1 MYYFASD
8 VHLGAGGEQW
18 TRHTEQRFV
27 RWLDMAASDA
37 DGIFL
42 LGDIFD
48 FWWEYRKVVPK
59 GFVRTFGKLAELT
72 DRGVKI
78 YLITGNHDMWAKDY
92 LKQEC
97 GVEVFF
103 TPQQIKLSGKNL
115 FLAHGDNMNVGN
127 KPMLKLMNTGF
138 RSPMLR
144 TLFSWLIH
152 PDIAMSFGQWWSG
165 KSRKSHSGGY
175 LCVESLGF
183 LVEYAKGYQKRNP
196 QTDYII
202 FGHMHFAHDY
212 EKDGLRVCF
221 LSNWDDKVEYA
232 VLDNEGKLSLK
243 TFE

>member
-1 MYYFASD
+1 
-8 VHLGAGGEQW
+8 
-18 TRHTEQRFV
+18 
-27 RWLDMAASDA
+27 
-37 DGIFL
+37 
-42 LGDIFD
+42 
-48 FWWEYRKVVPK
+48 
-59 GFVRTFGKLAELT
+59 
-72 DRGVKI
+72 
-78 YLITGNHDMWAKDY
+78 
-92 LKQEC
+92 
-97 GVEVFF
+97 
-103 TPQQIKLSGKNL
+103 
-115 FLAHGDNMNVGN
+115 
-127 KPMLKLMNTGF
+127 MNTGF

-183 LVEYAKGYQKRNP
+183 LIEYAKGYQKRNP